1 MFIDASEKGYEGFI
15 AGRFNDRICCTKFN
29 QNKKQTSSTY
39 RELLAIKHVLS
50 SFGHSLKNKSIQVN
64 IDNSIAEF

>member
-15 AGRFNDRICCTKFN
+15 ASRFNGRICCTKSN

-39 RELLAIKHVLS
+39 RPIGNYLLLNMSYPVLVTVS
-50 SFGHSLKNKSIQVN
+50 KTNPFK
-64 IDNSIAEF
+64 